1 MPVNPPPKYH
11 TFRIAAASHLRDRS
25 ELHKHRTGAAL
36 PRFSTRGFEFSRP
49 GASSYSKHHYSNSD
63 AQGRIPLR
71 FCQVVLSLAITPI
84 PNVPVV
90 SRSHSIARRRLRDEH
105 VGITDVRTRQSA
117 AEKHFVPCS
126 FRAISA
132 GNAALK
138 SPRAHQIQATHAKH
152 THVSS
157 QAVVDVVGIVC
168 PKKIQPTER
177 AGGDKSS
184 KHDPAPTSVR
194 SPASQLETC
203 NMTPPFAKQQ

>member
-1 MPVNPPPKYH
+1 MPPCRVSRREVSSFLDPVPLPTANSEIFLELFTDLP
-11 TFRIAAASHLRDRS
+11 FRPLDF
-25 ELHKHRTGAAL
+25 L
-36 PRFSTRGFEFSRP
+36 PS
-49 GASSYSKHHYSNSD
+49 HYSNSD